1 LTDFLIAS
9 IVPTPFSTLNVSH
22 RERRGTVSTLRKQVT
37 KFVRAGNNLI
47 ASHEEAQLSQAERTI
62 VEDYLRDMPVLL
74 VRRKPV

>member
-1 LTDFLIAS
+1 
-9 IVPTPFSTLNVSH
+9 
-22 RERRGTVSTLRKQVT
+22 VSTLRKQVT